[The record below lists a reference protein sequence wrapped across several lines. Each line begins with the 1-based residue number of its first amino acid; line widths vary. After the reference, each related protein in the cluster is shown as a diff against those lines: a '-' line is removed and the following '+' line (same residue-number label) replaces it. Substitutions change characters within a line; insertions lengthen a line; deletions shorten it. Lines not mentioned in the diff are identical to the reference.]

1 MCLNYL
7 KLSSDNFNIFQKILS
22 SATQHIWSQFDSGRW
37 AFFASHHPWRI
48 STTGAATPK
57 VQPKQLH
64 EPWLWRGR
72 KAGRFPRC
80 LWALQNCGWLLVS
93 FIFSKC
99 FWKTCFFFV
108 SILACNL
115 GWWWWVFFDSRN
127 DPWGHSCQ
135 GVKSSGGDLGPT
147 DLPWMSWTRAQCP
160 KRCGSPIRFLDPT
173 GVFKVERLES
183 LNGSEWPWHAIHANP
198 QDEEMHPV
206 ISLTLLQF

>member
-7 KLSSDNFNIFQKILS
+7 KLSSDNFNIFPRILS

-37 AFFASHHPWRI
+37 AFVASHHPWRI
-48 STTGAATPK
+48 SMTGAATRK

-64 EPWLWRGR
+64 EPWLWHGR

-99 FWKTCFFFV
+99 FWKTCFFCFHPGLQPGMTMAGAFWFQERG
-108 SILACNL
+108 SN
-115 GWWWWVFFDSRN
+115 
-127 DPWGHSCQ
+127 HQ
-135 GVKSSGGDLGPT
+135 SGGDLGPT

-183 LNGSEWPWHAIHANP
+183 LNGSEWPWHAIH
-198 QDEEMHPV
+198 
-206 ISLTLLQF
+206 IYTC